1 MAEGKDSGDL
11 FSSSKLV
18 ADAAASVFQHKNTDN
33 IDKKEVAGT
42 AADILH
48 AASSYGK
55 LEDRPAGQYIKKAED
70 YLQNFSSGPTA
81 GVEKPAGDSP
91 APAPSDDA
99 PKHAEPAE
107 APKEPE
113 PVPAAKEGESE
124 GFRLDD
130 VVKGAEQLVEKQG
143 GEGGSAGAGGLFKMA
158 EGFLK

>member
-1 MAEGKDSGDL
+1 MAEDKYSGDL

-18 ADAAASVFQHKNTDN
+18 ADAAASVFQHKNAYN
-33 IDKKEVAGT
+33 IDKKIAGA

-91 APAPSDDA
+91 SPCPLRRR
-99 PKHAEPAE
+99 AE
-107 APKEPE
+107 AC
-113 PVPAAKEGESE
+113 
-124 GFRLDD
+124 
-130 VVKGAEQLVEKQG
+130 
-143 GEGGSAGAGGLFKMA
+143 
-158 EGFLK
+158 